1 MLPEW
6 VGCLGH
12 PDLASSAGLRGEEDG
27 GNWGMQLHREAG
39 RADCFPVWFSF
50 SLLLLGSAGRLK
62 LLVCVWAAQA
72 CVLVCLHVCVCVCV
86 CACAQLCGR
95 TSVRE
100 ASRGSSLS
108 LPTNSGS
115 DSAPTEVAL
124 ESFLG
129 LTGTEQKLQI
139 GCTVSLT
146 TPKRG
151 WEREWWEP
159 ERRE

>member
-50 SLLLLGSAGRLK
+50 SFLLLGSAGRLK

-72 CVLVCLHVCVCVCV
+72 CVLVCLHVCVYVCVCV
-86 CACAQLCGR
+86 RARVCTAVWEDIRAGGFKREQPLLADQLR
-95 TSVRE
+95 
-100 ASRGSSLS
+100 L
-108 LPTNSGS
+108 
-115 DSAPTEVAL
+115 
-124 ESFLG
+124 
-129 LTGTEQKLQI
+129 
-139 GCTVSLT
+139 
-146 TPKRG
+146 
-151 WEREWWEP
+151 
-159 ERRE
+159 